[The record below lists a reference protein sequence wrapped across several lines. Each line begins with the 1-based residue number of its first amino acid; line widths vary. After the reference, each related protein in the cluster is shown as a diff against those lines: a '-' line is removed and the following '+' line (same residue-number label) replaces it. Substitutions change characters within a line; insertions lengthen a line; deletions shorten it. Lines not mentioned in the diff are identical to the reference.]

1 KLTGD
6 AIKQIPALGGEKDVL
21 KAIQLLP
28 GVQKGAEGSTSLFVR
43 CGGADQNLI
52 LLDEAVVYNPN
63 HFFGIFSV
71 FNADAIKNVDFYKG
85 GYPASLGGR
94 LSSFVN
100 IQQKEGNK
108 TTVKGEGNVGIL
120 TSKITLECPIQKEK
134 SSFLISGRRTNLDSV
149 FWFTNTPEQGFLI
162 VFMI

>member
-1 KLTGD
+1 
-6 AIKQIPALGGEKDVL
+6 LGGEKDVL